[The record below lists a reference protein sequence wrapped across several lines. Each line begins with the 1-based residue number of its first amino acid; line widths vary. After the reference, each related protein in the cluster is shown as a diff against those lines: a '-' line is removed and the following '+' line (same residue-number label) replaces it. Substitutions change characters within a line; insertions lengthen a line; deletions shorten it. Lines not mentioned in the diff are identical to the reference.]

1 MADLKAIAE
10 HGEPDEV
17 TPYERGLTFGQAIAN
32 CIGRDEMAGDLDAL
46 AAERLQVPMP
56 LRSRIMHEWGMW
68 ERLAASEYC
77 DADGAFWQGFAQ
89 GVRSYITSLRAGATK
104 A

>member
-1 MADLKAIAE
+1 MADLAAIAE

-17 TPYERGLTFGQAIAN
+17 APYERGLMFGEAIAN
-32 CIGRDEMAGDLDAL
+32 RIGRGEMAGDVDAL
-46 AAERLQVPMP
+46 AADRPQIPMP
-56 LRSRIMHEWGMW
+56 LRSRIMDEWGMW

-77 DADGAFWQGFAQ
+77 DADAAFWQGFAQ
-89 GVRSYITSLRAGATK
+89 GVRSYITSTRTGATE